1 MAHHTRGRKSP
12 AKAAGEAL
20 KRAPRVP
27 EWFTKEAAA
36 EWRRVMPQLIERGTL
51 TTADISA
58 CELYCSA
65 VGDSLVARKTIAL
78 EGATIETRLGD
89 TKRHPA
95 WTTLRESTTAARQWA
110 AELGLTPASRSR
122 VSQEAPDDDDSASAL
137 GL

>member
-12 AKAAGEAL
+12 AKATGEAL
-20 KRAPRVP
+20 KRVPRAPSWLS
-27 EWFTKEAAA
+27 EEAVA
-36 EWRRVMPQLIERGTL
+36 EWRRIMPQLIERGTL
-51 TTADISA
+51 TTADLSA
-58 CELYCSA
+58 CELYCAA
-65 VGDSLVARKTIAL
+65 VGDTLVARKTIAA
-78 EGATIETRLGD
+78 EGATINTRLGD

-122 VSQEAPDDDDSASAL
+122 VATEAPDNDDSASAL